1 MVEARGNS
9 GDPGDGPRN
18 PFTRGLGR
26 RHVEG
31 VYRKSVYLVD
41 PASSHMLVHRGET
54 GSSWETP
61 VSPRRPSLLMNS
73 GSVTSGLWHKDWL

>member
-41 PASSHMLVHRGET
+41 PASSHMLVLKAKPCMCQYQLLDGQAAN
-54 GSSWETP
+54 GSLHHLRLVWQH
-61 VSPRRPSLLMNS
+61 V
-73 GSVTSGLWHKDWL
+73 